1 VLLLGLDFETTGLVD
16 ASATEVGMAFWD
28 TDLRAPIKLTGYLV
42 DPGPD
47 VVWETITPEM
57 RALGLLT
64 AAEVSGITPELCAKY
79 GVPDLTG
86 LKQLLS
92 WYRIA
97 DAIVA
102 HNGHEFDYPL
112 LERWAKKYGLE
123 LPDKLRIDT
132 MCDIELPPK
141 TIKKLVYMAADHGFL
156 NPFPHRALF
165 DVMTMLRIM
174 DQYDLDKIIE
184 AAKSPILIVKA
195 LVSFADNFKA
205 RARGFHAQYENG
217 KFKMWS
223 LVVKECFLERERAA
237 AQAAGF
243 DIEVIPK
250 K

>member
-1 VLLLGLDFETTGLVD
+1 MQVGTV
-16 ASATEVGMAFWD
+16 SITEVGMALWD
-28 TDLRAPIKLTGYLV
+28 TDLHAPIKLAGYLV

-47 VVWETITPEM
+47 AIWEKVTPEM
-57 RALGLLT
+57 RALGLLP

-97 DAIVA
+97 DAVVA

-112 LERWAKKYGLE
+112 LERWAKKHGLE

-141 TIKKLVYMAADHGFL
+141 TIKKLIYMAADHGFL

-165 DVMTMLRIM
+165 DVMTMMRIM
-174 DQYDLDKIIE
+174 NEYDLNEILE
-184 AAKSPILIVKA
+184 TAKSPTLVVEA
-195 LVSFADNFKA
+195 LVTFAQKDLAKT
-205 RARGFHAQYENG
+205 RGFHAQYENG
-217 KFKMWS
+217 RFQMWS
-223 LVVKECFLERERAA
+223 LVVKERYLERERAA

-243 DIEVIPK
+243 EIKVVSK